1 MIMDCERCANSEYD
15 EEFDEYYCAVNLD
28 EDEMARYLTTE
39 YSHCPYFQDDD
50 EYKVVRHQI

>member
-1 MIMDCERCANSEYD
+1 MDCERCANSEYD

-28 EDEMARYLTTE
+28 EDEMARYMTTE